1 MITFEDVDAVLR
13 RMTQSGGEFYNMQA
27 IQAET
32 LKGQIS
38 NLKDS
43 DLANL
48 SEIMFFV
55 K

>member
-1 MITFEDVDAVLR
+1 MTDA
-13 RMTQSGGEFYNMQA
+13 GGVFYNMQE

-38 NLKDS
+38 NLHDS
-43 DLANL
+43 IDLMLNDIGKANEGTL
-48 SEIMFFV
+48 KGVF